1 MVVVAVDLVVD
12 VLVPWLL
19 PLLHPAVRMQML
31 ATASA
36 AVSWRTC
43 SSPFPAVT
51 TNRSARVLPYSV
63 TDWSLGVMSVS
74 SLEVGRARVWST

>member
-19 PLLHPAVRMQML
+19 PLLHPAVRRQML

-51 TNRSARVLPYSV
+51 TNRSARVLPLQRYRLE
-63 TDWSLGVMSVS
+63 LGCD
-74 SLEVGRARVWST
+74 ERIFARGG

>member
-1 MVVVAVDLVVD
+1 VVVVAVDLVVD

-19 PLLHPAVRMQML
+19 PLLHPAVRRQML

-51 TNRSARVLPYSV
+51 TNRSARVL
-63 TDWSLGVMSVS
+63 
-74 SLEVGRARVWST
+74 EVVPVFVEFEVAVPHLSPAGW